1 MHQITPPSNRL
12 RIHVLLAL
20 MFVNAWRRFR
30 RLSIPVEVLVAG
42 TLLFAIVVVLEGA
55 KILPFYSSFLA
66 LILSSMVFGYALRD
80 PTEAFAG
87 GFIIGYGGF
96 VIGLP
101 FSFVAQY
108 AQNPDA
114 GLDGWLWSPVAGF
127 VAALFFGFIA
137 AILGGIG
144 AAVGALIRTKWH
156 KPEPG
161 THL

>member
-1 MHQITPPSNRL
+1 
-12 RIHVLLAL
+12 

-144 AAVGALIRTKWH
+144 AAVGGLIRTKWH